1 MQRGCDDGGGNEG
14 GSKKMF
20 NSVALVA
27 NTKKLKQHLDILG
40 ETRTWQGE
48 AQRRWHEIAEPECED
63 DDDYDCTYA
72 M

>member
-1 MQRGCDDGGGNEG
+1 
-14 GSKKMF
+14 MF

-48 AQRRWHEIAEPECED
+48 GQRRWHKIAEPECED